1 MEVQTLPDLTEEVSR
16 IADEVTRELRRL
28 HSVEEESRLLRERA
42 EKAEEQ
48 AASLKAELDRVRA
61 EMEGRITGPA
71 EAVVQ
76 VKAAQNGLV
85 AFGHVFPQGKVKGL
99 RARRPDGRTVPLQ
112 VSILRTAPDGSVRHA
127 LLAADVGPGYEG
139 GLELVG
145 GPARDP
151 ESWSGPVALTAEA
164 RVTSQGSEYIARPD
178 GPGEVWAEGGLA
190 SVRRFRAPLVGADGK
205 PHPRLA
211 AVFDA
216 VLTRTGPVW
225 AAAAIENCWADE
237 DAAETVYDARLVCEG
252 REHREDG
259 IRQLPF
265 TRWRHVFDFDDTG
278 GLGEAR
284 LDARYLAGTGAVPSY
299 DTDRWQ
305 TPEKALEGLRRDLAE
320 ADGSVLGAGVVYPGM
335 PSGGMTRP
343 DIGPLPGWD
352 ALTVLSQDPRALAFS
367 RAAGEASAHFAVH
380 YRDRATGRP
389 YSIVNHP
396 TASIH
401 ENNSGSKDGDR
412 LPHFKPSALGELVPD
427 SAHSPSLGYVPYL
440 LQPWDRWML
449 EEVHFWV
456 SFHELIR
463 PWRDGYRKG
472 AQGLLKTGELRGWAW
487 PLRTLALAAWI
498 TPDGD
503 PAREEYEHF
512 LDNNLEDSAAEP
524 SPLGWWGSGRK
535 SGPGTEWM
543 ADEVTQVTVPWQQD
557 FAVVVWDWLVRLGYP
572 KAAAF
577 RDLIVRGLRGR
588 FLEQPNRFDGTARQ
602 FAAIGKTG
610 PFPSWAEIHAKTFA
624 NRPANETPADFWHTN
639 RAFDYGAIA
648 RAALARAVNGAGAED
663 LRPVLEQIDA
673 SCERFAGEHDGD
685 PRWRIV

>member
-28 HSVEEESRLLRERA
+28 HAVEEESRLLRERA
-42 EKAEEQ
+42 EKAEQQ
-48 AASLKAELDRVRA
+48 AASLKAEIDRLRA
-61 EMEGRITGPA
+61 ELEDRASGPA

-99 RARRPDGRTVPLQ
+99 RARRPDGQSVPLQ
-112 VSILRTAPDGSVRHA
+112 VSVLRTAPDGSVRHA

-139 GLELVG
+139 GLELVT
-145 GPARDP
+145 GPARE
-151 ESWSGPVALTAEA
+151 ESWSGPVTLSAEA
-164 RVTSQGSEYIARPD
+164 RVTSQGSEYVARPE
-178 GPGEVWAEGGLA
+178 GPGEIWAEGGLA
-190 SVRRFRAPLVGADGK
+190 SVRRFRAPLVGPDGK

-216 VLTRTGPVW
+216 ILTRTGPVW
-225 AAAAIENCWADE
+225 AAMAIENCWAGE
-237 DAAETVYDARLVCEG
+237 DAAEVVYDARLVCEG

-259 IRQLPF
+259 VRQLPF
-265 TRWRHVFDFDDTG
+265 TRWRQVFDLGDTG

-284 LDARYLAGTGAVPSY
+284 LDARYLIETGAVPSY
-299 DTDRWQ
+299 DVDRWQ
-305 TPEKALEGLRRDLAE
+305 APEKALEGLRRDLAE

-335 PSGGMTRP
+335 PAGGMTRL
-343 DIGPLPGWD
+343 DIGPLSGWD
-352 ALTVLSQDPRALAFS
+352 ALAVLSQDPRALAFS

-389 YSIVNHP
+389 YSIVDHP

-412 LPHFKPSALGELVPD
+412 LPHFRPSALGEMVPD

-456 SFHELIR
+456 GFHELIR

-472 AQGLLKTGELRGWAW
+472 AKGLLKTGELRGWAW

-503 PAREEYEHF
+503 PVREEYERL
-512 LDNNLEDSAAEP
+512 LDNNLEDSAAQE

-543 ADEVTQVTVPWQQD
+543 ADDVTDVTVPWQQD

-577 RDLIVRGLRGR
+577 RDRIVRGLRGR
-588 FLEQPNRFDGTARQ
+588 FLEQPNRCDGTARQ
-602 FAAIGKTG
+602 FAAIGKVG

-624 NRPANETPADFWHTN
+624 NRPANETPTDFWHTN
-639 RAFDYGAIA
+639 RPFDYGAIA

-673 SCERFAGEHDGD
+673 SCEKFAEAHDGD